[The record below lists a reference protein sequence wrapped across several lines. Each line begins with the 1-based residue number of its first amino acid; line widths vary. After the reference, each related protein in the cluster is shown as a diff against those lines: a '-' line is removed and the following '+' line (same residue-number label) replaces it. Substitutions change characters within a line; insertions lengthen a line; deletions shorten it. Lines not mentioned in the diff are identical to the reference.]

1 MTDYQIQSNT
11 RKCFLTGREL
21 QPGEKF
27 YSVLFDENGAL
38 VWRDYAAQA
47 WSGAPE
53 GAYSY
58 WSGRIPQETAAR
70 RPPIDDDMLFDC
82 LRRMASESEPAKV
95 RFRYVLALLLM
106 RRKRLKFAETQLEG
120 DSEVLVLRSPQSG
133 ERFTVIDPQLS
144 DQEMNTVQDEVFEVL
159 GW

>member
-21 QPGEKF
+21 QPGEKYF
-27 YSVLFDENGAL
+27 SVLFDENGAL
-38 VWRDYAAQA
+38 ARRDYAAEA

-58 WSGRIPQETAAR
+58 WSGRIPQETGAR

-82 LRRMASESEPAKV
+82 LRRMAGESEPAKIK
-95 RFRYVLALLLM
+95 FRYVLALLLM
-106 RRKRLKFAETQLEG
+106 RRKRLKFAEARREDDREILI
-120 DSEVLVLRSPQSG
+120 LHSPQRG
-133 ERFTVIDPQLS
+133 ERFSVIDPQLS
-144 DQEMNTVQDEVFEVL
+144 DQEMNSVQDEVFEVL